1 MRVPTLSG
9 IDGETEGTTGSYR
22 TAGFEP
28 VVRRFAHRLLKP
40 ESLKAGKPEN
50 SCSQTFRL
58 SSFQTF
64 KLEDYRGTP
73 MRSQRT
79 LLSSSAAVILGAT
92 AVLVPA
98 PARAQEIKAG
108 FSTSTISF
116 SPEGGSPEL
125 PNVEGRTGFVVGVSF
140 LIATSK
146 PGGYQI
152 EVLLHQKGA
161 QNLLRRDDRLRL
173 TYLEIPVLLHIDL
186 VQRGRRAIFL
196 VGGPAPAFN
205 VHGSYEDDGVTE
217 DVTRDIEDFD
227 IGLVAGGGVEVRY
240 LTVDARYTWGL
251 RSAFHD
257 GELEGAFK
265 NRAFTLM
272 VGFRFGP

>member
-1 MRVPTLSG
+1 
-9 IDGETEGTTGSYR
+9 
-22 TAGFEP
+22 
-28 VVRRFAHRLLKP
+28 
-40 ESLKAGKPEN
+40 
-50 SCSQTFRL
+50 
-58 SSFQTF
+58 
-64 KLEDYRGTP
+64 

-79 LLSSSAAVILGAT
+79 WLSSSAAVILGAT

-116 SPEGGSPEL
+116 SPDGGSPEL
-125 PNVEGRTGFVVGVSF
+125 PNVERRTGFVVGVSF

-161 QNLLRRDDRLRL
+161 RNLLRRDDQLRL
-173 TYLEIPVLLHIDL
+173 TYLETPVLLHVD
-186 VQRGRRAIFL
+186 VFQRRSGSVFL
-196 VGGPAPAFN
+196 IAGAAPAFN
-205 VHGSYEDDGVTE
+205 VHASYEDEGVTE

-227 IGLVAGGGVEVRY
+227 IGLVVGAGVESRVVS
-240 LTVDARYTWGL
+240 VDARYTWGL

-257 GELEGAFK
+257 SELEGTFK
-265 NRAFTLM
+265 NRTFNLM
-272 VGFRFGP
+272 VGLKFGP

>member
-1 MRVPTLSG
+1 
-9 IDGETEGTTGSYR
+9 
-22 TAGFEP
+22 
-28 VVRRFAHRLLKP
+28 
-40 ESLKAGKPEN
+40 
-50 SCSQTFRL
+50 
-58 SSFQTF
+58 
-64 KLEDYRGTP
+64 

-240 LTVDARYTWGL
+240 LTVDARYTWDCGAHSTTANSKA
-251 RSAFHD
+251 RSRTGRSPSWWD
-257 GELEGAFK
+257 SGSDLDLGQGC
-265 NRAFTLM
+265 
-272 VGFRFGP
+272 GFPAGPARVCRVSHRSHAA